1 MRRVYTDER
10 FPDCEIV
17 NDGSLIFE
25 VYIQGQLLHTFE
37 TWEKGT
43 RGQISEAFAAQRAQ
57 DYFDRSAKI
66 PVQELTEDAELD
78 AELDADAPAADQPTV
93 TASIDDLMA
102 KEKLEMDPA
111 RKKTLRGQIMQLMRQ
126 EGSVA
131 VAVVNDLIAG

>member
-25 VYIQGQLLHTFE
+25 VYTQGQLLHTFE

-43 RGQISEAFAAQRAQ
+43 QGQISEAFAAQRAQ

-66 PVQELTEDAELD
+66 PVQESVEE
-78 AELDADAPAADQPTV
+78 AELDADAPVADQPTV

-102 KEKLEMDPA
+102 REKLEMDPA

>member
-1 MRRVYTDER
+1 MKRVYTDER
-10 FPDCEIV
+10 FPGCEIV

-25 VYIQGQLLHTFE
+25 VYTQGQLLHTFE

-43 RGQISEAFAAQRAQ
+43 QGQISEAFAAQRAQ

-66 PVQELTEDAELD
+66 PVQESGEE
-78 AELDADAPAADQPTV
+78 AELDADAPVYQPTV
-93 TASIDDLMA
+93 TASIDYLMA
-102 KEKLEMDPA
+102 KEKLEMDPT
-111 RKKTLRGQIMQLMRQ
+111 RKKVIRQQIMQLMRQ